1 MNNICLTN
9 DTHKCGNYITF
20 FVVRPTLIEKIKI
33 LNEYNDTTKRQ
44 FPVGTVL
51 EITCLGQI
59 GSDPSN
65 VRINTFSRNGTTV
78 NIKSF
83 TMAY

>member
-1 MNNICLTN
+1 M
-9 DTHKCGNYITF
+9 K
-20 FVVRPTLIEKIKI
+20 PSMIEKPRVRI
-33 LNEYNDTTKRQ
+33 LNEHNDATKRQ

-51 EITCLGQI
+51 EITCQGQI